1 MRLTG
6 ARATRWS
13 VSSSSCARARSNACS
28 TLLENRETVAMPC
41 EPYLLNVRD
50 HRIAWEWQ
58 ALIIIS
64 AISNERALRHLIQA
78 QGAVAPSRRAIA
90 LRVNA
95 GNRKA
100 EVDETMCPCQKLHLE
115 PPGAN
120 LGFVSCPILFAGS
133 NCIGSDRRPM
143 GW

>member
-41 EPYLLNVRD
+41 EPYLLNVKD

-58 ALIIIS
+58 VLIIVS
-64 AISNERALRHLIQA
+64 AISDERALRHLIQA
-78 QGAVAPSRRAIA
+78 QGAVAPGRRAIA

-100 EVDETMCPCQKLHLE
+100 GVDETMTRAAKWLSYAGMTPSCFSSPSVSQTVCSAIIF
-115 PPGAN
+115 PPAH
-120 LGFVSCPILFAGS
+120 
-133 NCIGSDRRPM
+133 
-143 GW
+143 